1 MGLRKTSAD
10 SLSTLHRLEECASFS
25 NPFSGSSHSARG
37 GWGALRE
44 KTNAS
49 KENKVGSR
57 PVSVNP
63 WSEAVPIQAKSASLR
78 GVQRGNSAAMDV
90 LRSSPHEYMMGEL
103 LGLVCT
109 VSPLERNLMLCCM
122 NVASDAQRGL
132 YTLWA
137 SCDILMQQCKA
148 LLSDGS

>member
-25 NPFSGSSHSARG
+25 NPFSGSSHSGTGA
-37 GWGALRE
+37 WGASRE
-44 KTNAS
+44 KPKVS
-49 KENKVGSR
+49 KENRAGST

-63 WSEAVPIQAKSASLR
+63 WSEAVPIQAKSGSFR

-103 LGLVCT
+103 PWTCLRTWWQPG
-109 VSPLERNLMLCCM
+109 SCCM
-122 NVASDAQRGL
+122 NVCGTPGRCLLGVTDEVA
-132 YTLWA
+132 
-137 SCDILMQQCKA
+137 IA
-148 LLSDGS
+148 LGDGS